1 VGIPHVK
8 RVYNRLKLVLV
19 VDLHGTVDIKLALN
33 EVLIEDLGNI
43 LPLRG
48 CNPWGYQPN
57 QESVLGSALDFGF
70 CCQQLAVV
78 NE

>member
-33 EVLIEDLGNI
+33 EVLIEDL
-43 LPLRG
+43 
-48 CNPWGYQPN
+48 
-57 QESVLGSALDFGF
+57 
-70 CCQQLAVV
+70 
-78 NE
+78 